1 MEAYRDQYAKL
12 FNNGNKVTVIGISTD
27 DDTVLVNWAREKNFP
42 VMFASDPKGTVLKL
56 YDSKYPLVNFAKRN
70 VFVVAPDGRI
80 AHVMS
85 PFREL
90 SADSYDELGAAV
102 AKASSGKP

>member
-12 FNNGNKVTVIGISTD
+12 FNEGNKVTVIGISTD

-42 VMFASDPKGTVLKL
+42 ILFASDVKGTALKL
-56 YDSKYPLVNFAKRN
+56 YDSKYPLINVAKRN
-70 VFVVAPDGRI
+70 VFVIGPDGRI
-80 AHVMS
+80 AHVIS

-90 SADSYDELGAAV
+90 NATAYEELGAAV
-102 AKASSGKP
+102 AKAAGRKP